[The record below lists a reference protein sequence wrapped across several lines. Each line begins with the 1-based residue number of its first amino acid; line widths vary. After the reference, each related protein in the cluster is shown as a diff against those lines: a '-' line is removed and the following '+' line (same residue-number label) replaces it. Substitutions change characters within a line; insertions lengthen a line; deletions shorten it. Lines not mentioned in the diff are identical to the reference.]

1 MWEELILHFFI
12 LWNDYAGQ
20 FCLLYLYCWPAIIPR
35 IKEIYKFLSAIAYT
49 FLYIY
54 LEEKIG
60 ADA

>member
-1 MWEELILHFFI
+1 MLANSVSYIFIVGQQSFLEL
-12 LWNDYAGQ
+12 
-20 FCLLYLYCWPAIIPR
+20 
-35 IKEIYKFLSAIAYT
+35 KKYKFLSAIAYT